1 MKKKIPVIKQ
11 EGIKDC
17 GAACLLSIIRY
28 YGGDISLEKLRELT
42 KTTKIGTTAYH
53 IIRASE
59 KLEFSSKGIKCKS
72 LNDLKNKINVPFIA
86 HLVINKSYKHYV
98 VVYDLNYK
106 KNIVT
111 IMDPNSG
118 VKKLTFD
125 EFNKMWSKVIITL
138 YPTKKIPIYK
148 TNKSV
153 NNLIKYL
160 ILNNKKVFVEIIL
173 LSLFIT
179 MFNIINSYYF
189 KIIVDDIAVS
199 SINNFYIISFVFI
212 ILILL
217 KSLSEYFRNQ
227 LILYSNQKIDFQLF
241 TKTFNHVI
249 NLPYDYFKNK
259 TTGEIL
265 SRISDLNHIK
275 DAINK
280 IIVTIFVDLLLILIS
295 STILLTINKDL
306 FLITIIIFIL
316 YLIVALIFSPIY
328 KNLINLSQEKNAQ
341 INSKLIES
349 INSFETIKSMNLQ
362 NNVINKIENQYV
374 DNLYVEN
381 KVNTYHNIQQ
391 TIKDLIGGIGLFMIL
406 FIGYLKVM
414 NGVLS
419 VGDLITYNSLLIY
432 FLTPIK
438 NILELEPLIRYALS
452 SFKRINELYEIDNEK
467 LEIDNKYIEKRIIGN
482 IKYKDFNYSIN
493 DRDLILNKINLNIEK
508 GNKIMIVGNSGCGKS
523 TLLKSLLK
531 YYKIKRDKIFIDDK
545 DINDYNTKQL
555 RENIT
560 YVSQNETVF
569 TDSIFNNI
577 VLNRKID
584 YDKFLKFVKITEVDK
599 ICNDRYLGYDTL
611 LEENGFNV
619 SGGERNR
626 IILCRALI
634 NSANIILLDEALNEI
649 DVNMERRILKRIFK
663 DMKDKTIIVVSHRL
677 ENMDLYDK
685 VINVENGSIKNVI
698 ERKDKWFYG

>member
-189 KIIVDDIAVS
+189 KIIVDDIVVS

-467 LEIDNKYIEKRIIGN
+467 LEIDNKYIEKKIIGN

-508 GNKIMIVGNSGCGKS
+508 GNKVMIVGNSGCGKS

-555 RENIT
+555 RESIT

-698 ERKDKWFYG
+698 ERKDK

>member
-189 KIIVDDIAVS
+189 KIIVDDIVVS

-508 GNKIMIVGNSGCGKS
+508 GNKVMIVGNSGCGKS

>member
-467 LEIDNKYIEKRIIGN
+467 LEIDNKYIEKKIIGN

-698 ERKDKWFYG
+698 ERKDK

>member
-189 KIIVDDIAVS
+189 KIIVDDIVVS

-295 STILLTINKDL
+295 SIILLTINKDL

>member
-189 KIIVDDIAVS
+189 KIIVDDIVVS

-467 LEIDNKYIEKRIIGN
+467 LEIDNKYIEKKIIGN

-508 GNKIMIVGNSGCGKS
+508 GNKVMIVGNSGCGKS

-698 ERKDKWFYG
+698 ERKDK

>member
-508 GNKIMIVGNSGCGKS
+508 GNKVMIVGNSGCGKS

-698 ERKDKWFYG
+698 ERKDK